1 MLSDELE
8 NTLQRAMEKALSCR
22 HQFITLEHLLFAL
35 VEDKDALKI
44 FKACNINL
52 DALKS
57 EINDFLENNL
67 SELKNLED
75 IEPKPTLG
83 FQRVIQ
89 RSVIHVQSSG
99 KKEANGSN
107 VLVALYSERESHSV
121 YFLQKQDL
129 KRIDVVNYISHGITR
144 ESNDEKF
151 VVDDTSI
158 EKPEDNDGQKI
169 SNSFLKKYCINL
181 NEKAKNKLIDPI
193 IGRSKE
199 IARTVQILSRRNKNN
214 PIFVGDPGVGK
225 TALAEGLAIEI
236 TNKRVP
242 ESLLST
248 TIFSLDLGA
257 LIAGTRYRG
266 DFEERLKKIIE
277 IFEKNEDYVIFI
289 DEIHTLI
296 GAGGTNSG
304 SMDASNLLKPALSK
318 RSLRCIGSTT
328 YAEFRNYFEKDRALC
343 RRFQKVDIG
352 EPNSEDSK
360 KILEGLKIHYEKF
373 HNVRFNNDC
382 FDLAV
387 SLSQRFMND
396 RKLPDKAIDI
406 IDEAAAFVK
415 ISGNIKEKI
424 VSPAIIESVVSKMA
438 NIPEKTISSKD
449 RIKFKSLE
457 RDLKTLIFGQD
468 KAIEALSSAIKL
480 SKSGLSNTSKPIGS
494 YLFTG
499 PTGVGKT
506 ELTKQLANI
515 LGVELIRFDMSEFM
529 ERHSIS
535 KLIGAPPG
543 YVGYDQGG
551 QLTDAVDKSPYSVVL
566 LDEIEKAHPDLF
578 NILLQIMDYGK
589 LKDHLG
595 KSVDFTN
602 VILVLTS
609 NIGAKN
615 LSKEK
620 IGFYSESIGFDND
633 ESIDQYF
640 NPEFKNRLDAIIQ
653 FDRLSEKNA
662 LRVVD
667 KFILELENKLNEQ
680 NLTLSISLDAKK
692 YLFNKGFNSKN
703 GARPLATLINKEIK
717 LPLSDLILD
726 EKLSNDEHITID
738 FNKNKQSLDISIKK
752 SKLKKKRKTTNP

>member
-1 MLSDELE
+1 MLTDELE
-8 NTLQRAMEKALSCR
+8 NTLQRAMEKAISCK

-35 VEDKDALKI
+35 LEDKDAQKI
-44 FKACNINL
+44 FDACNINIPEL
-52 DALKS
+52 HR
-57 EINDFLENNL
+57 EISDFLDNKL
-67 SELKNLED
+67 GELKNSQDL
-75 IEPKPTLG
+75 EPKPTLG

-99 KKEANGSN
+99 RKEANGSN
-107 VLVALYSERESHSV
+107 VLVALYSERESHAV

-129 KRIDVVNYISHGITR
+129 KRIDVVNYISHGIGK
-144 ESNDEKF
+144 ESEKEDFNDRLDSDENES
-151 VVDDTSI
+151 DHST
-158 EKPEDNDGQKI
+158 QL
-169 SNSFLKKYCINL
+169 SNNFLKKYCINL
-181 NEKAKNKLIDPI
+181 NEKAKNKEIDPV
-193 IGRSKE
+193 IGRSSE
-199 IARTVQILSRRNKNN
+199 IARTIQILSRRNKNN

-236 TNKRVP
+236 TSKKVP
-242 ESLLST
+242 DSLLST
-248 TIFSLDLGA
+248 IVFSLDLGA

-266 DFEERLKKIIE
+266 DFEERLKKIID

-304 SMDASNLLKPALSK
+304 SMDASNLLKPALSR

-343 RRFQKVDIG
+343 RRFQKVDIN
-352 EPNSEDSK
+352 EPNSDDTI
-360 KILEGLKIHYEKF
+360 KILLGLKKHYEDFHAVKF
-373 HNVRFNNDC
+373 EDDC

-406 IDEAAAFVK
+406 LDEAAAYVK
-415 ISGNIKEKI
+415 INSNIKKKI
-424 VSPAIIESVVSKMA
+424 VSQKIIESVVSKMA
-438 NIPEKTISSKD
+438 NVPEKTISSKD
-449 RIKFKSLE
+449 KIKFKNLE

-468 KAIEALSSAIKL
+468 NAIEALSNAIKL

-515 LGVELIRFDMSEFM
+515 LGIELIRFDMSEFM

-551 QLTDAVDKSPYSVVL
+551 QLTDAVDKCPYCVVL

-595 KSVDFTN
+595 KSVNFTN
-602 VILVLTS
+602 VILILTS

-620 IGFYSESIGFDND
+620 IGFYSENVGFDND

-653 FDRLSEKNA
+653 FEKLSERNA
-662 LRVVD
+662 LKVID
-667 KFILELENKLNEQ
+667 KFIIELENKLNEQ
-680 NLTLSISLDAKK
+680 NLTLSISDKAKK
-692 YLFNKGFNSKN
+692 YLFKKGFNSKN
-703 GARPLATLINKEIK
+703 GARPLANLINKEIK
-717 LPLSDLILD
+717 VPLSDLILD
-726 EKLSNDEHITID
+726 EKLSNDEHVRID
-738 FNKNKQSLDISIKK
+738 INSTGDKLVISTNK
-752 SKLKKKRKTTNP
+752 SKIQKSKEVL